1 MGIALEGRI
10 EKLEKAVRRPCKHE
24 EIPGVVIVWEGGSS
38 EADAERYAA
47 ILESCPECSK
57 ADHPLMLVIGF
68 EKFSRPKPEP
78 TFNGHLTIG
87 DGEKIFGEEK

>member
-24 EIPGVVIVWEGGSS
+24 EIPRVVIVWEGGST
-38 EADAERYAA
+38 EADAERYGA

-68 EKFSRPKPEP
+68 EKFGEPAKPEP
-78 TFNGHLTIG
+78 TFDGHLTIG
-87 DGEKIFGEEK
+87 DGEKLFGE

>member
-10 EKLEKAVRRPCKHE
+10 EKLEKVLRCPCKHE
-24 EIPGVVIVWEGGSS
+24 EIPRVVIVWEGGSS

-57 ADHPLMLVIGF
+57 AVRPLMLVIGF

-78 TFNGHLTIG
+78 TSSDHLTIG
-87 DGEKIFGEEK
+87 DGEKLFGE